1 MGFFFWLHE
10 SMSWLESILE
20 TQFMKL
26 HIFWE
31 IYVITFFTYLYE
43 KSTCCHAHGRWTI
56 IVHGEMYELL
66 NYFIYCKDDSC
77 CNILLTKLDGESYSV
92 NSFWRY
98 LRLCQI
104 LDYKKFYEIISKFVI
119 EFNYIN
125 PMSSTRFYLCAPGS
139 QSVWPW
145 WLPAG
150 VVLCFCDT

>member
-1 MGFFFWLHE
+1 MLPCTWKMNNF
-10 SMSWLESILE
+10 
-20 TQFMKL
+20 
-26 HIFWE
+26 
-31 IYVITFFTYLYE
+31 
-43 KSTCCHAHGRWTI
+43 I

-77 CNILLTKLDGESYSV
+77 CNILLTKLDGESYSL

-139 QSVWPW
+139 QSV
-145 WLPAG
+145 
-150 VVLCFCDT
+150 

>member
-1 MGFFFWLHE
+1 MGVFFWLHE

-26 HIFWE
+26 YIFWE

-56 IVHGEMYELL
+56 LL
-66 NYFIYCKDDSC
+66 LCMVKCMNCKDDSC
-77 CNILLTKLDGESYSV
+77 CNILLTKLDGESYSL

-104 LDYKKFYEIISKFVI
+104 LDYKKFYEIILKFVI

-139 QSVWPW
+139 QSM
-145 WLPAG
+145 
-150 VVLCFCDT
+150 